1 MAGVGKQRYDYVM
14 NLLEDRKKAK
24 AKAAEGTTAS
34 KQKKLETQVK
44 NKKTRLAAG
53 GVDVDKATDDRNIF
67 EKALG
72 LPEDQNILFDAFE
85 LLGRPQQALFGA
97 WEAAQKGEDVGKAAW
112 EHFKGDDETRFKDIL
127 KNYGMKDEK
136 GKLNL
141 VDVLGFTGDVLLDPA
156 DLALIPVTGGA
167 NLAVSAVDT
176 AGDVAK
182 GVKTTSAIADGLD
195 LTVKG
200 KRIGKG
206 AKRAVN
212 TISDVSKMKDTTK
225 QLKSLSDLAF
235 AGIGKGIK
243 GGAKFADTSIEK
255 YLKHLDEVKGI
266 KVGDNAFAKLGYT
279 NAASDTAAGL
289 GKYLRNTAEVE
300 DVLKYVPK
308 GNLERYKELKET
320 VTNMFK
326 LREGTKK
333 AINASKEADFLNRA
347 AKSKIENVIK
357 EYDDAV
363 EVLSKKTGKSV
374 DEINRAMTDVTEHL
388 GLNRNFKGSDILKA
402 AKNGSLRANK
412 ENMEILDKL
421 GEAVNKA
428 GVKYGGED
436 FILDYAVTED
446 GMLKLGKNWSTSNL
460 NRAGVSL
467 DQAELD
473 NMFKVGTNYT
483 KDQLKYLKEFEN
495 NKEFMKF
502 FDKYKDTNHKLNKIL
517 DEAFGTTLYKNFA
530 ENEGYVPHIT
540 KNKAIKKNVLE
551 NIPDKTLRGN
561 LSVLDERTKLGSIL
575 EENKLYSDMLNKNW
589 DRLSDT
595 QKEYLKNH
603 KDLFET
609 SYSAALSKKYLEDM
623 PNLLRNNKIVTETLI
638 NQSFANV
645 DDMVRINNKIK
656 EASKSGDKLKVS
668 KLTEQFNRRFADSNI
683 QLVSD
688 YGKVPVG
695 FTAIKGDLAKSYANK
710 LDEMAKQLGSGDI
723 KSFTNQLRKYGAEG
737 SQHTLAIDSRVLD
750 MVAILDNKKELG
762 ALAGLYD
769 KYLNFYKGNK
779 LLSPTYLLNNLTG
792 NSSNLWLSGINVTEQ
807 ARYAPDALK
816 VVAQGKDLYARK
828 LAGEAMSA
836 SDDYIATIFEK
847 LSKTGTFGV
856 DATFSMYDVPE
867 SITTYLKTGVKS
879 GNLAK
884 DIATFIPRLNAKG
897 NDILDGMARAIVIMK
912 GMDDPSYL
920 KKLGV
925 DDAVEAM
932 RRVMFD
938 PNEMTAFEQDKIKRL
953 IPFYTFAKKNLA
965 YQFNNLGKN
974 GNRYNKL
981 MKAVKSLQKSA
992 TGDNEENMAEYLKN
1006 NLYIPIPVLKEDGSY
1021 TIIRTQLPFGNFVS
1035 MVDNPGNEIVNMLGP
1050 AVKTP
1055 FELATGT
1062 NTFTGLPI
1070 ENFEGEMSKNIPFM
1084 TKKGE
1089 HILSAASGL
1098 DVPLKTGSRVYQGI
1112 ADTMSSGGSP
1122 LEALRSGIGNT
1133 LTIQGNTETDKLN
1146 KMYEDLDELETLLK
1160 QYEQK
1165 GYNFS
1170 TINELKR
1177 ANKYNKIDEINAT
1190 YSKIMGISSKNP
1202 YSTIDKNF
1210 TTDDLYRLYGI
1221 E

>member
-1 MAGVGKQRYDYVM
+1 MASVNKQKYDYVKK
-14 NLLEDRKKAK
+14 LIEQKKKAN
-24 AKAAEGTTAS
+24 AKAAEGSTSDKIS
-34 KQKKLETQVK
+34 KLNTQIK

-53 GVDVDKATDDRNIF
+53 GVDADLDSRNAL
-67 EKALG
+67 EKFLG

-85 LLGRPQQALFGA
+85 LLNRPQQALFGA
-97 WEAAQKGEDVGKAAW
+97 WEAAQNGEDMGQAAW
-112 EHFKGDDETRFKDIL
+112 RNFKGDDETAFKDIL
-127 KNYGMKDEK
+127 MNYGMKDEK
-136 GKLNL
+136 GKLNT
-141 VDVLGFTGDVLLDPA
+141 VDVLGFLGDVLLDPV

-182 GVKTTSAIADGLD
+182 GVKTTSAIADGLN

-212 TISDVSKMKDTTK
+212 TISDVAKMKDTTK
-225 QLKSLSDLAF
+225 QLKSISDLAF
-235 AGIGKGIK
+235 EGIGKGIK
-243 GGAKFADTSIEK
+243 GGAKLADTGIEK
-255 YLKHLDEVKGI
+255 YLKHLDEVRGV

-279 NAASDTAAGL
+279 NPVSDTVAGL
-289 GKYLRNTAEVE
+289 GKYLRNTSEVE
-300 DVLKYVPK
+300 DVIKYVPK
-308 GNLERYKELKET
+308 GNLEKYKELKET

-326 LREGTKK
+326 LRDGTKK

-347 AKSKIENVIK
+347 VKSKIENVLK
-357 EYDDAV
+357 EYDNAV
-363 EVLSKKTGKSV
+363 EVLAKKTGKSV
-374 DEINRAMTDVTEHL
+374 DEINKAMTDVTEHL
-388 GLNRNFKGSDILKA
+388 GLNRNYKGSDILKA

-436 FILDYAVTED
+436 FLLDYVVTED
-446 GMLKLGKNWSTSNL
+446 GMLKLGKNWSNSSL

-473 NMFKVGTNYT
+473 KMFKVGTSYT
-483 KDQLKYLKEFEN
+483 GEQLDYLEEFEN
-495 NKEFMKF
+495 NKDFMEFF
-502 FDKYKDTNHKLNKIL
+502 NKYKDTNHKLNKIL

-561 LSVLDERTKLGSIL
+561 LAVLDERTKLGSVL
-575 EENKLYSDMLNKNW
+575 EENQLYNNIINKNW
-589 DRLSDT
+589 DKLSDT

-603 KDLFET
+603 QDLFET
-609 SYSAALSKKYLEDM
+609 SYRAALSKKYLEDM

-645 DDMVRINNKIK
+645 DDMISINNKIK
-656 EASKSGDKLKVS
+656 EASKAGDKLKVS

-695 FTAIKGDLAKSYANK
+695 FTAIKGKLAEAYANK
-710 LDEMAKQLGSGDI
+710 LDDMAKQLGSGDI
-723 KSFTNQLRKYGAEG
+723 KSFTNQLRRYGKEG

-807 ARYAPDALK
+807 AKYAPNALK
-816 VVAQGKDLYARK
+816 VVSQGKDLYARK

-847 LSKTGTFGV
+847 LSRTGTFGV
-856 DATFSMYDVPE
+856 DATFSMYDVPK
-867 SITTYLKTGVKS
+867 SIMKYLETGVESK
-879 GNLAK
+879 NLAK

-897 NDILDGMARAIVIMK
+897 NDVLDGMARAIVIMK

-920 KKLGV
+920 RKLGV
-925 DDAVEAM
+925 EDAVEAM
-932 RRVMFD
+932 RKVMFD
-938 PNEMTAFEQDKIKRL
+938 PNEMTAFEQNTVKRI

-965 YQFNNLGKN
+965 YQFDNLGKN

-981 MKAVKSLQKSA
+981 MKAIKSLQKSA
-992 TGDNEENMAEYLKN
+992 TGGNEENMAEYLKN
-1006 NLYIPIPVLKEDGSY
+1006 NLYIPIPILKEDGSY

-1035 MVDNPGNEIVNMLGP
+1035 MVDNPVNEMVNMVGP
-1050 AVKTP
+1050 AIKTP

-1084 TKKGE
+1084 TKKAE
-1089 HILSAASGL
+1089 HILSATTGL

-1112 ADTMSSGGSP
+1112 SDTMASGGNP
-1122 LEALRSGIGNT
+1122 LEALMNGMVNT
-1133 LTIQGNTETDKLN
+1133 VTIQGNIENDKLS
-1146 KMYEDLDELETLLK
+1146 KMYEDLDELETMMK

-1170 TINELKR
+1170 TINELKK
-1177 ANKYNKIDEINAT
+1177 ANSYSKLDDITATYNKV
-1190 YSKIMGISSKNP
+1190 MGLKNKNP
-1202 YSTIDKNF
+1202 YPVADNKV
-1210 TTDDLYRLYGI
+1210 TTDDLYKLYGI

>member
-1 MAGVGKQRYDYVM
+1 MAGTGKQSYDYVQK
-14 NLLEDRKKAK
+14 LLKKVKQEKQNAAK
-24 AKAAEGTTAS
+24 GTTSDKIS
-34 KQKKLETQVK
+34 KMDTQIK

-53 GVDVDKATDDRNIF
+53 GVDADLDNRNIL
-67 EKALG
+67 EKFLG
-72 LPEDQNILFDAFE
+72 LPDDQNILFDAFE
-85 LLGRPQQALFGA
+85 LLNRPQQALFGA
-97 WEAAQKGEDVGKAAW
+97 IDAAQKGESMGEAAW
-112 EHFKGDDETRFKDIL
+112 KHFKGDEETSFKDIL
-127 KNYGMKDEK
+127 MNTGAYKDEK
-136 GKLNL
+136 GKLNV
-141 VDVLGFTGDVLLDPA
+141 VDALGFVGDVLLDPV

-167 NLAVSAVDT
+167 NIAVSAVDT

-182 GVKTTSAIADGLD
+182 GVKTTSAIADGLN

-212 TISDVSKMKDTTK
+212 TVSDVAKMKDTTK

-235 AGIGKGIK
+235 EGVGKGIK
-243 GGAKFADTSIEK
+243 GGAKLADTGIEK
-255 YLKHLDEVKGI
+255 YLKHLDEAKGI

-279 NAASDTAAGL
+279 NPASNTTAGL
-289 GKYLRNTAEVE
+289 GKYLRNTADVE
-300 DVLKYVPK
+300 DVIKYVPK
-308 GNLERYKELKET
+308 GNLEKYKELKET

-326 LREGTKK
+326 LRDGTKK
-333 AINASKEADFLNRA
+333 AINISKEADFLNRA
-347 AKSKIENVIK
+347 VKSKVENVIK

-363 EVLSKKTGKSV
+363 EVVAKKTGKSV

-388 GLNRNFKGSDILKA
+388 GLNRNYKGSDILKA

-428 GVKYGGED
+428 GIKYGGED
-436 FILDYAVTED
+436 FLLDYTVTED
-446 GMLKLGKNWSTSNL
+446 GMIKLGKNWSNNSL

-483 KDQLKYLKEFEN
+483 KEQLDYLEEFEN
-495 NKEFMKF
+495 NKEFMEF
-502 FDKYKDTNHKLNKIL
+502 FNKYKDTNHKLNKIL
-517 DEAFGTTLYKNFA
+517 DEAFGTTLYENFA
-530 ENEGYVPHIT
+530 ENAGYVPHIT
-540 KNKAIKKNVLE
+540 KNKAIKKDVLGD
-551 NIPDKTLRGN
+551 IPDKTLRGN
-561 LSVLDERTKLGSIL
+561 LAILNERTRLGSVL
-575 EENKLYSDMLNKNW
+575 EENKLYNDIINKNW
-589 DRLSDT
+589 DKLSDT

-603 KDLFET
+603 QDLFET

-645 DDMVRINNKIK
+645 DDMIRINNKIK
-656 EASKSGDKLKVS
+656 AASKSGDKLKVS

-695 FTAIKGDLAKSYANK
+695 FTKIKGELAEAYANK
-710 LDEMAKQLGSGDI
+710 LDNMAKQLGSGDI
-723 KSFTNQLRKYGAEG
+723 KSFTNQLRRYGKEG
-737 SQHTLAIDSRVLD
+737 SKYTLAIDSRVLD

-807 ARYAPDALK
+807 AKYAPDALK
-816 VVAQGKDLYARK
+816 VVSQGKDLYAKK

-856 DATFSMYDVPE
+856 DATFSMYDIPE
-867 SITTYLKTGVKS
+867 SIATYLKTGVES

-897 NDILDGMARAIVIMK
+897 NDVLDGMARAIVIMK

-920 KKLGV
+920 RKLGV
-925 DDAVEAM
+925 EDAVEAM
-932 RRVMFD
+932 RKVMFD
-938 PNEMTAFEQDKIKRL
+938 PNEMTAFEQNTIKR
-953 IPFYTFAKKNLA
+953 IVPFYTFAKKNLA
-965 YQFNNLGKN
+965 YQFDNLGKN

-981 MKAVKSLQKSA
+981 MKAIKSLQKSA
-992 TGDNEENMAEYLKN
+992 TGGNEENMAEYLRN
-1006 NLYIPIPVLKEDGSY
+1006 NLYIPIPILKEDGSY

-1035 MVDNPGNEIVNMLGP
+1035 MVDNPVNEMVNMVGP
-1050 AVKTP
+1050 AIKTP

-1070 ENFEGEMSKNIPFM
+1070 ENFKGEMSKNIPFM

-1089 HILSAASGL
+1089 HILSATTGL

-1112 ADTMSSGGSP
+1112 SDTMASGGTP
-1122 LEALRSGIGNT
+1122 LEALTNGLGNT
-1133 LTIQGNTETDKLN
+1133 LTIQGNIENDKLN
-1146 KMYEDLDELETLLK
+1146 KMYEDLDELETMMK

-1170 TINELKR
+1170 TINELKK
-1177 ANKYNKIDEINAT
+1177 ANNYSKLDEINAT
-1190 YSKIMGISSKNP
+1190 YNKIMGLKSKNP
-1202 YSTIDKNF
+1202 YSVTDDKV